1 LSLKKILASIV
12 SFLVFFG
19 ASFGI
24 YSSVS
29 EYSHNLN
36 FSPKSIWG
44 IGCGTAHVYS
54 QQLGEERG
62 PILGSQHKLHIET
75 LYQEE
80 RVEKKGGWDVDLGQS
95 ICQCKAC
102 PSITKVNK

>member
-1 LSLKKILASIV
+1 MSLKKILASIV

-29 EYSHNLN
+29 EYRHNLN

-44 IGCGTAHVYS
+44 IGCGAAHLYS
-54 QQLGEERG
+54 QQLGEEGG
-62 PILGSQHKLHIET
+62 PRFGNQHKLHIET
-75 LYQEE
+75 LDPETGEE
-80 RVEKKGGWDVDLGQS
+80 KMGAGM
-95 ICQCKAC
+95 
-102 PSITKVNK
+102 

>member
-1 LSLKKILASIV
+1 MSLKEILASIV
-12 SFLVFFG
+12 SFLVFFL

-44 IGCGTAHVYS
+44 IGCGAAHLYS

-62 PILGSQHKLHIET
+62 PRLGSQHKLHIET
-75 LYQEE
+75 LDPETEE
-80 RVEKKGGWDVDLGQS
+80 KNGGWDVDLGQS

-102 PSITKVNK
+102 LSITKVNK

>member
-1 LSLKKILASIV
+1 MSLKEILASIV

-44 IGCGTAHVYS
+44 IGCGAAHLYS

-62 PILGSQHKLHIET
+62 PRLGSQHKLQIGTLDPET
-75 LYQEE
+75 EE
-80 RVEKKGGWDVDLGQS
+80 KNGGWDVDLGQS